1 MCADN
6 AQADSMHSVV
16 EQGLLAGPH
25 VPQTAE
31 ATSPGEQQEHDQYG
45 ALITRDDV
53 IARYSGMHFCHSDG
67 TIGRIVNARR
77 RNGGDGWEAMIAWY
91 NADGT
96 AEPMSEGDEECTSDG
111 TLRWHKEGQDLCVR
125 NQFVP
130 DP

>member
-1 MCADN
+1 MVTAGPCLTDA
-6 AQADSMHSVV
+6 
-16 EQGLLAGPH
+16 LAG
-25 VPQTAE
+25 
-31 ATSPGEQQEHDQYG
+31 
-45 ALITRDDV
+45 
-53 IARYSGMHFCHSDG
+53 ARGDFCHPDG

-77 RNGGDGWEAMIAWY
+77 RNGGGGWEAMIAWY

-125 NQFVP
+125 NRFVP